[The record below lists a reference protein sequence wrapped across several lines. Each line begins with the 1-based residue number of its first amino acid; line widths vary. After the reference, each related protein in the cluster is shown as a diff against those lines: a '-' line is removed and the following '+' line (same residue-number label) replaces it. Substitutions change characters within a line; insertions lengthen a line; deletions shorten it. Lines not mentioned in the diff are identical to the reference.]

1 MREKEKINYVLIKDF
16 NTFVY
21 DHSML
26 RKKKHFCCY
35 CLHAFNTEEILKL
48 HIKDWFKINRNLR
61 ILMPKKVNM
70 LHLKII
76 EEKSHCL

>member
-1 MREKEKINYVLIKDF
+1 MFLSKISILLSTITQCF
-16 NTFVY
+16 E
-21 DHSML
+21 
-26 RKKKHFCCY
+26 KKKHFCCY